1 MNSQTS
7 DQTAQSTNPAD
18 LLPDTGT
25 AAPPVDPSPEAHP
38 RNFGSDNWA
47 GVHPEVIT
55 AIAEAN
61 VGHTPGYGGDPWTQ
75 RFHDIMAHHF
85 GPEAQAFPVFN
96 GTGANVLAL
105 QSALPRWAA
114 VITAA
119 SAHINY
125 DETGAPEKVGGLKI
139 IGAATENG
147 KLTPETVKGAIIGR
161 GSEHNAQSLA
171 VSISQSTEWGTTYTP
186 DEIGAIAS
194 TAHENDMIL
203 HIDGSRLGNAAA
215 HLGVGLGDITTA
227 AGVDI
232 VSLGGTKNG
241 LLGAEAVVVLNPEIG
256 QGLRFLRKMNL
267 QLASKMRF
275 LSAQLLA
282 LLEPSPEPLWQRNAA
297 HANAMARRLRSGL
310 EAIDGVRITLPT
322 DANAVFAALPAGA
335 AERARERFAF
345 YDWPGGDGEVRL
357 MCSWDT
363 EPGDVDELVALVAQ
377 PASSAKAPE

>member
-7 DQTAQSTNPAD
+7 DQTAQSTSPAD

-147 KLTPETVKGAIIGR
+147 KLTPETIKGAIIGR

-186 DEIGAIAS
+186 DEIAAIAS

-275 LSAQLLA
+275 LSAQLNALYEGDLWRTSATRSNEMAQYLNERLA
-282 LLEPSPEPLWQRNAA
+282 EVAGSGRVP
-297 HANAMARRLRSGL
+297 GL
-310 EAIDGVRITLPT
+310 EIVQKVESNVVFVRMP
-322 DANAVFAALPAGA
+322 AEVAARARQKFVFA
-335 AERARERFAF
+335 
-345 YDWPGGDGEVRL
+345 DWPLEKNIVRL
-357 MCSWDT
+357 MCAFDT
-363 EPGDVDELVALVAQ
+363 TAEDVDALVA
-377 PASSAKAPE
+377 AIAGD

>member
-18 LLPDTGT
+18 ILPDTGT
-25 AAPPVDPSPEAHP
+25 AAPPVDTSPEAHP

-186 DEIGAIAS
+186 DEIAAIAS

-275 LSAQLLA
+275 LSAQLNALYEGDLWRNSATRSNEMAQYLNERLA
-282 LLEPSPEPLWQRNAA
+282 EVAGSGRVP
-297 HANAMARRLRSGL
+297 GL
-310 EAIDGVRITLPT
+310 EIVQKVESNVVFVRMP
-322 DANAVFAALPAGA
+322 AEVAA
-335 AERARERFAF
+335 RARQKFAF
-345 YDWPGGDGEVRL
+345 ADWPLEKDIVRL
-357 MCSWDT
+357 MCAFDT
-363 EPGDVDELVALVAQ
+363 TAEDVDALVA
-377 PASSAKAPE
+377 AIAGD